1 MEDFVKDLSPVG
13 RKTLYRQALK
23 RLAAAKD
30 AFIGHIDT
38 GITKHPG
45 LGFSDGSSAPKN
57 IILKNDADLLDGGEP
72 YAKFGGKPTFLD
84 KITDYPDHGTKTLSV
99 ILANDPNRLIGIAP
113 GVRVIPVRIA
123 DGPIF
128 QSNKQRN
135 LIGEA
140 IRYLLNHD
148 PVPRVISISMGN
160 PGNLGPVE
168 LLKDLATDLSSGL
181 TKDTKHAIDEA
192 YEKGVVI
199 CAAGGQI
206 IDRVVFPARLQRT
219 IGVGG
224 LTPEN
229 RHYPPMGYD
238 KWDAIDIWATASHI
252 NRAASTKT
260 KHFWAEEGKT
270 DADKVSGTSY
280 ATPQVAAAAAL
291 WIEWNRNLL
300 PKIGDPNAWRIVEAT
315 RAALRE
321 SALEVTLRQPLASK
335 KRVRRLD
342 VEHLLETDVPK
353 ASTLKKRPLAVKH
366 WNIG

>member
-1 MEDFVKDLSPVG
+1 MDDFVKDLTPVG

-30 AFIGHIDT
+30 AMIGHIDT

-45 LGFSDGSSAPKN
+45 LGFSDGSGAPKN
-57 IILKNDADLLDGGEP
+57 IIVKGDADLLDGGEP
-72 YAKFGGKPTFLD
+72 YAKFGPKPEFLD

-99 ILANDPNRLIGIAP
+99 ILSDDPQRLLGIAP

-128 QSNKQRN
+128 QSNKQLN
-135 LIGEA
+135 LMGDA
-140 IRYLLNHD
+140 IRYLLNYD
-148 PVPRVISISMGN
+148 PVPRVITISMGN
-160 PGNLGPVE
+160 PGNLGPIE
-168 LLKDLATDLSSGL
+168 LVKYAIADLSSGL
-181 TKDTKHAIDEA
+181 SKDTKQAIDEA

-229 RHYPPMGYD
+229 RHYPPTGYD
-238 KWDAIDIWATASHI
+238 KWDAIDIWATASNI

-260 KHFWAEEGKT
+260 KHYWAEDGKT

-300 PKIGDPNAWRIVEAT
+300 PKVGDPEAWRVVEAT
-315 RAALRE
+315 RAALRD
-321 SALEVTLRQPLASK
+321 SALGVNLRRPLNTK

-342 VEHLLETDVPK
+342 VEHLLETDVPDF
-353 ASTLKKRPLAVKH
+353 ATLKKRPSAVKH
-366 WNIG
+366 WNLG